1 MKTLISLLSTLA
13 LIVAVSSLDS
23 HRLDADV
30 LFPAL
35 AVAAVFAFALTEGR
49 GPARPAL
56 VEHFSR
62 FPRPVAHFESRRQ
75 QPLKMAA

>member
-1 MKTLISLLSTLA
+1 MKTLITLLSTFA

-30 LFPAL
+30 LFPAM

-49 GPARPAL
+49 
-56 VEHFSR
+56 
-62 FPRPVAHFESRRQ
+62 RPVRTYHSLASRGAKY
-75 QPLKMAA
+75 LG